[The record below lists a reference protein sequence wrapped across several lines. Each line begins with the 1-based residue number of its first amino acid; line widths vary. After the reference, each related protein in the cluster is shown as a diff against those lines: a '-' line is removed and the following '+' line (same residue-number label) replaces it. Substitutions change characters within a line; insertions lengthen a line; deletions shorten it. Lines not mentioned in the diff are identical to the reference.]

1 MPPSPV
7 QQAFVLWLVA
17 IAAGLFET
25 LVIVIASD
33 ESGAGLAAG
42 VIVRV
47 AVFALAVYLAVRM
60 RAGQNWARIALTGL
74 LGVLGLLSLLIGP
87 VTWLIDGNTLS
98 DLDLSTSETLFAI
111 SRVVHVVSVV
121 LAVTL
126 MYLPAANR
134 WFQGPRLAAT

>member
-1 MPPSPV
+1 MAPSPV
-7 QQAFVLWLVA
+7 QQAYVLWLVA

-33 ESGAGLAAG
+33 ESGAGLLAG
-42 VIVRV
+42 VIVRF
-47 AVFALAVYLAVRM
+47 AVFALAVYLAIRM
-60 RAGQNWARIALTGL
+60 RAGQNWARSALTGL

-87 VTWLIDGNTLS
+87 VTWLMDGNTLS
-98 DLDLSTSETLFAI
+98 DLDLSASETLFAI
-111 SRVVHVVSVV
+111 SRVVHVAAVV

-134 WFQGPRLAAT
+134 WFQGPRLATT